1 LRKNPRYILILSI
14 VFGYIILQF
23 IAWEIMF
30 VRKTGEIIELK
41 EKLAGLS
48 SPNTEQIQEQI
59 AQLQEKKQKQVFMI
73 VGEGTV
79 FLLLLLIGVY
89 KIKQSLDKEQE
100 LNQQQ
105 KNFFLSITH
114 ELKTPISAT
123 KLQLQTLKKHKLDE
137 TKMQEVIQSA
147 LNENERLND
156 LIDNLLLANRM
167 ESGSYSFKKEKVDA
181 GKLSEEIISR
191 YYQNEL
197 NAGELSLELVKGK
210 DWNLDLPAFTSIVTN
225 LVNNAIKYSFSK
237 KAIAVKL
244 FYEGE
249 NMLLQVKD
257 EGAGIPNG
265 EKTKVF
271 NRFYRS
277 GDEETR
283 KTKGTGLGL
292 YIVNFLV
299 KHHNGVIS
307 IKDNS
312 PQGSIFEIRF
322 NA

>member
-30 VRKTGEIIELK
+30 VRKTGEITELK

-48 SPNTEQIQEQI
+48 SPDTEQIQQQV

-79 FLLLLLIGVY
+79 FLLLLLFGVY
-89 KIKQSLDKEQE
+89 KIKRSLDKEQE

-137 TKMQEVIQSA
+137 AKMQEVIQSA

-197 NAGELSLELVKGK
+197 NTGELSLELTK
-210 DWNLDLPAFTSIVTN
+210 DKEWNVDPTAFNSILTN
-225 LVNNAIKYSFSK
+225 LVNNALKYSFSK
-237 KAIAVKL
+237 KAVQVKL

-249 NMLLQVKD
+249 QLLLQVKD
-257 EGAGIPNG
+257 EGVGIPNA

-271 NRFYRS
+271 DRFYRS

-299 KHHNGVIS
+299 KNHKGTIS

-312 PQGSIFEIRF
+312 PLGSIFEIRF